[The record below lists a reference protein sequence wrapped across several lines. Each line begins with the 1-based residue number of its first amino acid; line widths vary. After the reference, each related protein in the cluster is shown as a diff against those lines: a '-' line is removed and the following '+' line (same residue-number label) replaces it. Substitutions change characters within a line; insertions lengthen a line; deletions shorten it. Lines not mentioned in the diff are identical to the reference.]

1 MDLVVICE
9 LRQWEPV
16 SPVVLSMAHEDSE
29 IGLYLL
35 VHMLCLAISLR
46 VVGSGGSYLDPK
58 EGSKLVQGVGH
69 QCGSTVH
76 DHFRWKSVVGPG
88 MPQAQPADSCS

>member
-1 MDLVVICE
+1 MCSSDLVLARIELEWGPTCCHMDLVVICE

-16 SPVVLSMAHEDSE
+16 SPVVLSMAHEDSK

-46 VVGSGGSYLDPK
+46 VVGSGG
-58 EGSKLVQGVGH
+58 G
-69 QCGSTVH
+69 
-76 DHFRWKSVVGPG
+76 
-88 MPQAQPADSCS
+88 